1 MPEHDACPAPAPD
14 LEPAPDLDPDG
25 APARRTLVR
34 GVLGLGVLGL
44 AAAAPRHPYAA
55 ETAAFASPPA
65 PSSPLAHSQPAQ
77 PIRSSQPIRSAQR
90 TQHTQPAQPA
100 QPVRSVRSAQ
110 PARPTRRTPAEP
122 TRPAPRKPHVAV
134 PDSAPAQVASRSAPQ
149 VVAGRAAAEQVAAT
163 ATARAHAQGLAAAA
177 SVARSPRVVSTST
190 PGTTVPVAHDAA
202 PSRVPMPAGFSPGYA
217 AVARSTAPTKPGIFT
232 TDPVLHLARRAT
244 FGPRPSDIT
253 DIRTLG
259 IDAWLSR
266 QLAPETIPDT
276 AADQAWGLFPLAGA
290 SAADIQAGLP
300 LYSWDAEWM
309 TAQATLAR
317 QILSQR
323 QLYEQVVDVL
333 ANHLHVAVPCEAWD
347 TAPSYITQVIRPY
360 AMGRYRDL
368 LLAAMRH
375 PAMMQYLNNDV
386 SSKALVNEN
395 LGRELL
401 ELHTVGFGAGYT
413 EAEVVASAKVLTGR
427 MVSNGRF
434 VYRPEYHWT
443 GPLSVMGWSSTNAT
457 AAGGLAVGDDYLT
470 YLANH
475 PSTARTIARKLAVR
489 FVSDQPPA
497 SLVDRMAAAYLAHD
511 TDLRAVLDC
520 LFHSPE
526 FWASTGQKSR
536 RPLEDVVGA
545 ARVLDMRPGPD
556 TRAVIETLYWVVR
569 SNGHAP
575 LGWDPPNGYPD
586 VAAAWNN
593 AGNLVNRWTMHRA
606 LVNNWWQ
613 GMTVTA
619 MLDLVPLRA
628 GLTAGQWVDELS
640 LRLLGQKMTTAR
652 RDAVVAL
659 ANGIAPTAPA
669 VEASW
674 YAWTLIPLMLDSP
687 YFQLR

>member
-1 MPEHDACPAPAPD
+1 
-14 LEPAPDLDPDG
+14 
-25 APARRTLVR
+25 
-34 GVLGLGVLGL
+34 
-44 AAAAPRHPYAA
+44 
-55 ETAAFASPPA
+55 
-65 PSSPLAHSQPAQ
+65 
-77 PIRSSQPIRSAQR
+77 
-90 TQHTQPAQPA
+90 
-100 QPVRSVRSAQ
+100 
-110 PARPTRRTPAEP
+110 
-122 TRPAPRKPHVAV
+122 
-134 PDSAPAQVASRSAPQ
+134 VAS
-149 VVAGRAAAEQVAAT
+149 
-163 ATARAHAQGLAAAA
+163 
-177 SVARSPRVVSTST
+177 SPRVTSTSAQGAVRPITHDT
-190 PGTTVPVAHDAA
+190 PPTRVAVTG
-202 PSRVPMPAGFSPGYA
+202 SYGSGYA
-217 AVARSTAPTKPGIFT
+217 AVAARVAPTRPGVFT
-232 TDPVLHLARRAT
+232 ADPVLHLARRAT
-244 FGPRPSDIT
+244 FGPRPFDLVE
-253 DIRTLG
+253 IRSLG
-259 IDAWLSR
+259 IDVWLGR
-266 QLAPETIPDT
+266 QLAPETIPD
-276 AADQAWGLFPLAGA
+276 ALADEAWALFPLAGA
-290 SAADIQAGLP
+290 GPDAIHAGLP

-317 QILSQR
+317 QVLSQR
-323 QLYEQVVDVL
+323 QLYEQVVDVM

-347 TAPSYITQVIRPY
+347 TAPSYISEVIRPH

-375 PAMMQYLNNDV
+375 PAMMQYLGNDV
-386 SSKALVNEN
+386 SSKTLVNEN

-434 VYRPEYHWT
+434 VYRPDYHWT
-443 GPLSVMGWSSTNAT
+443 GPLSVMGWSSANAT
-457 AAGGLAVGDDYLT
+457 ASGGLAVGDDYLT
-470 YLANH
+470 YLAGH

-497 SLVDRMAAAYLAHD
+497 SLLDRMAAAYLAND

-520 LFHSPE
+520 LFRSPE

-556 TRAVIETLYWVVR
+556 TRSVIETLYWVVR

-606 LVNNWWQ
+606 LVNNWWK

-619 MLDLVPLRA
+619 PLDLSPLRP

-652 RDAVVAL
+652 RDAVVAV
-659 ANGIAPTAPA
+659 ANGIGPSDPA
-669 VEASW
+669 LNASW
-674 YAWTLIPLMLDSP
+674 FAWTLIPLVLDSP